1 MIAVI
6 ADDFTGTA
14 ELAGIALQFGL
25 SINLSLDVNAINQT
39 ETDVLILSTDSR
51 SLSKNDAVAV
61 TKKAVENIL
70 KLKPTFIYKKIDS
83 VLRGYIIDELR
94 VQMMLCGLQNVI
106 IAPANP
112 SLGRTI
118 SSGKYFINSQEI
130 TATDFVNDPEFPTK
144 SAYVNEILHQVPV
157 KVLGHTDAL
166 PMSGFVV
173 AQASKQEDVMAWAS
187 KVDTSFALAGAGDFF
202 KALLQKQ
209 YQQLETTV
217 ITLQQPFLYI
227 CGSAFE
233 TAKDR
238 IKALKQ
244 RCLYVKKL
252 NKYFSL
258 LKLTNEYFVLAI
270 DEDDIDISA
279 KELRQAM
286 AITAKQ
292 VIKEENIKELFIEGG
307 STAANILDELNIT
320 SLQPVNEIGRG
331 VVRMKTD
338 NLFITV
344 KPGSY
349 ILPDIIERLHTT

>member
-6 ADDFTGTA
+6 ADDFTGAA
-14 ELAGIALQFGL
+14 ELAGIALKFGL
-25 SINLSLDVNAINQT
+25 TINLSLDVNAINQT

-83 VLRGYIIDELR
+83 VLRGYVIDELK
-94 VQMMLCGLQNVI
+94 VQMMLCGLQKAI

-130 TATDFVNDPEFPTK
+130 TATDFVNDPEFPIK
-144 SAYVNEILHQVPV
+144 SAYINEILNQVPV
-157 KVLGHTDAL
+157 KVLGHSDAL
-166 PMSGFVV
+166 PVSGFVV

-227 CGSAFE
+227 CGSAFK
-233 TAKDR
+233 TATDR

-244 RCLYVKKL
+244 QSVSIERI
-252 NKYFSL
+252 NNYFSL
-258 LKLTNEYFVLAI
+258 IEIAEQNFVLAI
-270 DEDDIDISA
+270 DDAITNISA
-279 KELRQAM
+279 LALRQAM

-292 VIKEENIKELFIEGG
+292 VVIEKNIKELFIEGG
-307 STAANILDELNIT
+307 STAASILNELNIT

-331 VVRMKTD
+331 VVRMQAA
-338 NLFITV
+338 NLLITV

-349 ILPDIIERLHTT
+349 N

>member
-6 ADDFTGTA
+6 ADDFTGAA
-14 ELAGIALQFGL
+14 ELAGIALRYGL
-25 SINLSLDVNAINQT
+25 TISLSLDVNTINQPN
-39 ETDVLILSTDSR
+39 TDVIILSTDSR
-51 SLSKNDAVAV
+51 SLVKKDAIDL

-83 VLRGYIIDELR
+83 VLRGYVIDELK
-94 VQMMLCGLQNVI
+94 VQMMLCGLQKAI

-118 SSGKYFINSQEI
+118 SSGKYFINNQEI
-130 TATDFVNDPEFPTK
+130 TTTDFVNDFEFPIK
-144 SAYVNEILHQVPV
+144 SAYITEILHQVPV

-166 PMSGFVV
+166 PVSGFVV

-187 KVDTSFALAGAGDFF
+187 KVDISFALAGAGDFF
-202 KALLQKQ
+202 TALLQKQ

-227 CGSAFE
+227 CGSAFK
-233 TAKDR
+233 TATDR

-244 RCLYVKKL
+244 QCLYVKKL

-286 AITAKQ
+286 AIIAKQ
-292 VIKEENIKELFIEGG
+292 VIIEKNIKELFIEGG
-307 STAANILDELNIT
+307 STAANILSKLNIT
-320 SLQPVNEIGRG
+320 SLQPVNEISRG
-331 VVRMKTD
+331 VVRMNTD